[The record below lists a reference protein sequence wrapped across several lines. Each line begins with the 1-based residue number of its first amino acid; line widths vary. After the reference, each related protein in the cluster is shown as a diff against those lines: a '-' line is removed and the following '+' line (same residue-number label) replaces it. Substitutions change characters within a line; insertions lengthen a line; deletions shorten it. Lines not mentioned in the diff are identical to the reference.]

1 MSDKVYFDTKSGNRL
16 VGILDVPKKHTGKVV
31 ILCHGFSS
39 SKEGEKYQKL
49 AALFT
54 KEGIAALRFDFF
66 GHGESEGSFSRITLT
81 QAVDDVLSA
90 IDFLEKL
97 GFVDIGAVGVSFG
110 GKAVFVAAGKSRR
123 IKVLTLVAPAI
134 DGKALQKL
142 TYGEKGIRQW
152 KEDGKIKY
160 DGKHGKHD
168 LFYTFFEDLKH
179 FNYVG
184 IARHVKIPTLIIHGD
199 EDTIVPVSHS
209 QKLFKELDG
218 FKQLEVIL
226 GCNHF
231 FERETDRQQLYD
243 LTVAWIKKRL

>member
-1 MSDKVYFDTKSGNRL
+1 MSDKVYFDTKSGHRL
-16 VGILDVPKKHTGKVV
+16 VGILDVPQKHTGKAV

-39 SKEGEKYQKL
+39 SKEGEKYQVL
-49 AALFT
+49 ASRFV
-54 KEGIAALRFDFF
+54 KQGIAALRFDFF
-66 GHGESEGSFSRITLT
+66 GHGESDGHFSRVTLT

-90 IDFLEKL
+90 VDFLEKL

-110 GKAVFVAAGKSRR
+110 GKAIFVAAGKSRR

-134 DGKALQKL
+134 DGKTLQKL
-142 TYGEKGIRQW
+142 KYGEKGIRKW
-152 KEDGKIKY
+152 KEEGKIKY
-160 DGKHGKHD
+160 DGKCGKQD
-168 LFYTFFEDLKH
+168 LYYTFYEDLKH

-218 FKQLEVIL
+218 FKQLEVII

-231 FERETDRQQLYD
+231 FERGSDREQLYD
-243 LTVAWIKKRL
+243 LTVNWIKKRL